1 MSAFFVF
8 QARCG
13 HALHLTVYVVV
24 FLQAEY
30 ELARRVSM
38 TYSMS
43 ESVQYQL
50 TTGAFEPR
58 AFVSQ
63 VAGAGRLQVLAT
75 SGNWPKK
82 GVIRP

>member
-1 MSAFFVF
+1 
-8 QARCG
+8 
-13 HALHLTVYVVV
+13 
-24 FLQAEY
+24 
-30 ELARRVSM
+30 
-38 TYSMS
+38 MS